1 MEKSYLKFDEFFKS
15 TTKRFFELL
24 QCNVI
29 TEFEIFK
36 LPKKIDI
43 VILKNTQ
50 KKFEFFEFFKDY
62 NIISFKSKSDRA
74 TIKDIRDLFIYL
86 NGFCNMEKSANFS
99 NTVIVMLTTKIPYN
113 LLKAIKEDLEIYKK
127 GIWKFK
133 VKTFYLYIV
142 EIDKLEGNNIEIEY
156 LYLFGNREK
165 LKEGLLKLKRLKVK
179 EKKLIDFLYK
189 RYYIRYINFE
199 KEIPPEVKMPKVYE
213 ADITDLIAP
222 FKEKW
227 KREGLEEGK
236 KEGIKQ
242 GELKAKIETAKK
254 MKKKGFSIKDIRE
267 ITGLRRAQLKKYG
280 II

>member
-1 MEKSYLKFDEFFKS
+1 
-15 TTKRFFELL
+15 
-24 QCNVI
+24 
-29 TEFEIFK
+29 
-36 LPKKIDI
+36 
-43 VILKNTQ
+43 
-50 KKFEFFEFFKDY
+50 
-62 NIISFKSKSDRA
+62 
-74 TIKDIRDLFIYL
+74 
-86 NGFCNMEKSANFS
+86 MEKSANFS

-113 LLKAIKEDLEIYKK
+113 LLKTIKEDLEIYKK

-142 EIDKLEGNNIEIEY
+142 EIDKLEGDNIEIEY

-227 KREGLEEGK
+227 KREGLKEGLEEGKKQGLKQGLEQGK

-242 GELKAKIETAKK
+242 GLEQGIKQGLEEGKKQGLKEGLEEGKKQGELKTKIETAKK
-254 MKKKGFSIKDIRE
+254 LLKKGIDIE
-267 ITGLRRAQLKKYG
+267 IISEATGLSKKELKKYG

>member
-1 MEKSYLKFDEFFKS
+1 
-15 TTKRFFELL
+15 
-24 QCNVI
+24 
-29 TEFEIFK
+29 
-36 LPKKIDI
+36 
-43 VILKNTQ
+43 
-50 KKFEFFEFFKDY
+50 
-62 NIISFKSKSDRA
+62 
-74 TIKDIRDLFIYL
+74 
-86 NGFCNMEKSANFS
+86 MEKSANFS

-142 EIDKLEGNNIEIEY
+142 EIDKLEGDNIEIEY

-227 KREGLEEGK
+227 KRESLKEGLEEGK
-236 KEGIKQ
+236 KQGIKQGLEQGKKEGIKQGLEEGKKQ

-254 MKKKGFSIKDIRE
+254 LLKKGIDIKIIVE
-267 ITGLRRAQLKKYG
+267 ATGLSKKELKKYG